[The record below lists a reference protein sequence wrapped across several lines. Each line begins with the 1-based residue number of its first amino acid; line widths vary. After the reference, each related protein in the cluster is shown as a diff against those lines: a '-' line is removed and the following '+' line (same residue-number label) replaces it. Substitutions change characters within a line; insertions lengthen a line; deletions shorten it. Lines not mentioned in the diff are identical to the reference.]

1 MYDGQVGVRKVPS
14 RQMLVRPRIFKH
26 NGRIVGYETLQEYV
40 DNNHHTAVAV
50 WTGPVQREDT
60 GGPRQVHLE
69 QLGGPA
75 GQHGQELGLFSIVD
89 VKNIEKEVVDG
100 HPASTAGSER
110 LLNAH

>member
-1 MYDGQVGVRKVPS
+1 MQDVRRAGGGGEGPLQADAGQAQNIQAQ
-14 RQMLVRPRIFKH
+14 RQDCWIWDTTGICCL
-26 NGRIVGYETLQEYV
+26 
-40 DNNHHTAVAV
+40 AV

-110 LLNAH
+110 LLNAHWPP